1 MATPNAAPS
10 ERTRV
15 RRLPERARY
24 DAETLAAIVDAAW
37 IAHVAF
43 TLDGGVHSIPTA
55 VWREGDHLYIHGA
68 KASRMLKA
76 LTEAECCVSLALLD
90 GLVLARS
97 AFHHSMN
104 FRSVVVY
111 GRFELVTEP
120 AHKAAALAAFTDR
133 VSPGRWATLRP
144 MTDKEMGATTVLRLS
159 LAEASAKVRTGGPK
173 DDDEDLA
180 WPTWAGVLP
189 LSLQAGA
196 PQAEPD
202 SAVALPPPLPSSLAG
217 PAAD

>member
-15 RRLPERARY
+15 RRLPDRARY
-24 DAETLAAIVDAAW
+24 DAESLAAIVDAAW

-43 TLDGGVHSIPTA
+43 PLDGGVHSIPTA

-111 GRFELVTEP
+111 GRFEIVDDA
-120 AHKAAALAAFTDR
+120 AHKTAALAAFTDR
-133 VSPGRWATLRP
+133 VAPGRWATLRP

-202 SAVALPPPLPSSLAG
+202 SAVDTPPPLPDSLVPSAG
-217 PAAD
+217 

>member
-24 DAETLAAIVDAAW
+24 DAASVHAIVDAAW
-37 IAHVAF
+37 IGHVAF
-43 TLDGGVHSIPTA
+43 TADGSVHNIPTA
-55 VWREGDHLYIHGA
+55 IWRDGEHLYLHGA

-76 LTEAECCVSLALLD
+76 LLDGQACVTVSLVD

-111 GRFELVTEP
+111 GRFEPVEAREAKL
-120 AHKAAALAAFTDR
+120 AALEVFMDKLVA
-133 VSPGRWATLRP
+133 GRWAALRP
-144 MTDKEMGATTVLRLS
+144 INDKELNATTVLRVPLT
-159 LAEASAKVRTGGPK
+159 EASAKVRTGGPK
-173 DDDEDLA
+173 DDDEDMA
-180 WPTWAGVLP
+180 WPVWAGVIP
-189 LSLQAGA
+189 LALQAGA
-196 PQAEPD
+196 PQVDPD
-202 SAVALPPPLPSSLAG
+202 SGVVE
-217 PAAD
+217 PAPQLR

>member
-1 MATPNAAPS
+1 MPDPAPS
-10 ERTRV
+10 PRTEV
-15 RRLPERARY
+15 RRKPQRARY
-24 DAETLAAIVDAAW
+24 DRATIEAIVDEAL
-37 IAHVAF
+37 ICHVAF
-43 TLDGGVHSIPTA
+43 SHGGSVHCLPMA
-55 VWREGDHLYIHGA
+55 CWRSGEHLYIHGA
-68 KASRMLKA
+68 ANSRMASA
-76 LTEAECCVSLALLD
+76 LLAGESSVCIAHLD

-111 GRFELVTEP
+111 GRFEIVDDA
-120 AHKAAALAAFTDR
+120 AHKAAALQAFTDR

-144 MTDKEMGATTVLRLS
+144 MTDKEMGATTVLRLP

-180 WPTWAGVLP
+180 WPTWAGVVP

-202 SAVALPPPLPSSLAG
+202 SAVDTPPPLPDSLAPSAG
-217 PAAD
+217 

>member
-1 MATPNAAPS
+1 MQTPPPPS
-10 ERTRV
+10 PRTEV
-15 RRLPERARY
+15 RRKSDRADY
-24 DAETLAAIVDAAW
+24 DRATIEAIVDEALICT
-37 IAHVAF
+37 IAFQH
-43 TLDGGVHSIPTA
+43 GGSVHCLPTSC
-55 VWREGDHLYIHGA
+55 WRTGDHLYIHGA
-68 KASRMLKA
+68 NNSRMTRA
-76 LTEAECCVSLALLD
+76 LLAGECSVCIAHLD

-111 GRFELVTEP
+111 GRFESVDDA
-120 AHKAAALAAFTDR
+120 AHKAAALQAFTDR
-133 VSPGRWATLRP
+133 VAPGRWATLRP

-202 SAVALPPPLPSSLAG
+202 SAVDQPPPLPDSLAPSAG
-217 PAAD
+217 

>member
-1 MATPNAAPS
+1 MPTPPPSPRTELRRKSDRADYGRATI
-10 ERTRV
+10 
-15 RRLPERARY
+15 
-24 DAETLAAIVDAAW
+24 DAIVDQALICN
-37 IAHVAF
+37 IAFNH
-43 TLDGGVHSIPTA
+43 GGSVHCLPTSC
-55 VWREGDHLYIHGA
+55 WRVGDHLYIHGA
-68 KASRMLKA
+68 NNSRMAAA
-76 LTEAECCVSLALLD
+76 LLAGECSVCIAHLD

-111 GRFELVTEP
+111 GRFEIVDDA
-120 AHKAAALAAFTDR
+120 AHKAAALQAFTDR

-180 WPTWAGVLP
+180 WPTWAGVVP

-202 SAVALPPPLPSSLAG
+202 SAVDTPPPLPDSLAPSPG
-217 PAAD
+217 

>member
-15 RRLPERARY
+15 RRLPDRARY
-24 DAETLAAIVDAAW
+24 DAESLATIVDAAW

-43 TLDGGVHSIPTA
+43 PLDGGVHSIPTA

-76 LTEAECCVSLALLD
+76 LTEAECCVSLAILD

-104 FRSVVVY
+104 FRSVVIY
-111 GRFELVTEP
+111 GRFEEVTDP
-120 AHKAAALAAFTDR
+120 AVKAAEFAAFVEH
-133 VSPGRWATLRP
+133 VSPGRTPRVRAPSAAETAGTRLLRIP
-144 MTDKEMGATTVLRLS
+144 LQ
-159 LAEASAKVRTGGPK
+159 EAAAKIRTGGVI
-173 DDDEDLA
+173 DAEEDMDI
-180 WPTWAGVLP
+180 PVWAGVVP
-189 LSLQAGA
+189 LGLRAGC
-196 PQAEPD
+196 PEPD
-202 SAVALPPPLPSSLAG
+202 AG
-217 PAAD
+217 CAGMERPGIPGCIVG

>member
-1 MATPNAAPS
+1 MPHTTAPS
-10 ERTRV
+10 PRTRV
-15 RRLPERARY
+15 RRLPERAHY
-24 DAETLAAIVDAAW
+24 DADSIAANVDAAVLCT
-37 IAHVAF
+37 VAF
-43 TLDGGVHSIPTA
+43 QIDGEVHAIPTIH
-55 VWREGDHLYIHGA
+55 WREGEHLYIHGA

-76 LTEAECCVSLALLD
+76 LTEAECCVSLAILD

-111 GRFELVTEP
+111 GRFEIVDDA
-120 AHKAAALAAFTDR
+120 AHKAAALQAFTDR

-144 MTDKEMGATTVLRLS
+144 MTDKEMGATTVLRLP

-202 SAVALPPPLPSSLAG
+202 SAVDTPPPRPDSLAPSAG
-217 PAAD
+217 

>member
-15 RRLPERARY
+15 RRLPDRARY
-24 DAETLAAIVDAAW
+24 DAESLAAIVDAAW

-43 TLDGGVHSIPTA
+43 PLDGGVHSIPTA

-76 LTEAECCVSLALLD
+76 LTEAECCVSLAILD

-104 FRSVVVY
+104 YRSLAVY
-111 GRFELVTEP
+111 GQFAEVL
-120 AHKAAALAAFTDR
+120 ASDNKAAALTAFVEH
-133 VSPGRWATLRP
+133 VSPGRSSLVRAPTPAELAGTR
-144 MTDKEMGATTVLRLS
+144 VLRLA
-159 LAEASAKVRTGGPK
+159 LDEAAAKIRNWGVE
-173 DDDEDLA
+173 DDAGDLGIA
-180 WPTWAGVLP
+180 VWAGVVPLHTAAGVLLP
-189 LSLQAGA
+189 DENCAAL
-196 PQAEPD
+196 AEP
-202 SAVALPPPLPSSLAG
+202 ALPDLVVLRAE
-217 PAAD
+217 